1 MTKEEIQNIN
11 DEYEKLVPPTKR
23 ESIFKESED
32 YESLRQYI
40 ICQPSIVYQNDK
52 LPFSEVK
59 VTSYVEYKKQDV
71 IEKERPNWHIFFL
84 RQSKKG
90 LPDFCDAAGYF
101 IRKTKEFVLL
111 PFSHI
116 ITIPLGKVPS
126 GYSRIGEL
134 DGNNLYVKSSI
145 TFRSPEEAASYVL
158 GQRAGIDEWI
168 DSRGKGL
175 LAYYKELAEPKP
187 QPNYSLFNDG
197 NEGHEP
203 MAISQDQPYEKHIVF
218 IRENGVCDA
227 TGYHDPVTGHFYILK
242 NSKIALCV
250 DDEFAETPVGK
261 ARERLISSNCKEV
274 DGYFVVQKDSKC
286 RNATAAASYTLGKAA
301 TYVEWECEDGRAL
314 KDFYPDRFYRKKSNN
329 EKLSIFSNKPTESAP
344 DAPSEPAIPVES
356 GPSQMFYIKKN
367 SVSKRQCDAK
377 GYYDKVT
384 KKFVL
389 LSGSIWSLEVT
400 KTFQYSA
407 TDIIR
412 RNTIKKNCKLIND
425 AYKQFK
431 DVLCDSPSQAA
442 SFVIGRNAN
451 GWEEW
456 TDKYGRTMKDV
467 FNGSANEDV
476 DRE

>member
-40 ICQPSIVYQNDK
+40 ICQPSIVYQKDK

-90 LPDFCDAAGYF
+90 QPDYCDAAGYF

-116 ITIPLGKVPS
+116 ITIPLGVVPS
-126 GYSRIGEL
+126 GYSRKGEL
-134 DGNNLYVKSSI
+134 DGINLYIKSSI

-158 GQRAGIDEWI
+158 GQSAGMGEWI

-175 LAYYKELAEPKP
+175 LVYYKELAEPKP
-187 QPNYSLFNDG
+187 QPNLSLFDVGKDG
-197 NEGHEP
+197 QEQ
-203 MAISQDQPYEKHIVF
+203 MAQTLAQPYGKHIVF
-218 IRENGVCDA
+218 IRENGLCDA
-227 TGYHDPVTGHFYILK
+227 SGYHDPVTGHFYILK
-242 NSKIALCV
+242 NSKISLHVAA
-250 DDEFAETPVGK
+250 EFAETPVGK

-286 RNATAAASYTLGKAA
+286 RNATAAASYTLGKAV
-301 TYVEWECEDGRAL
+301 TYVEWESADGKAL
-314 KDFYPDRFYRKKSNN
+314 KDFYPDRFYRKKTS
-329 EKLSIFSNKPTESAP
+329 LSESFSKNTASTITVQSATIEDVSEQIF
-344 DAPSEPAIPVES
+344 
-356 GPSQMFYIKKN
+356 FIKKTK
-367 SVSKRQCDAK
+367 VPGRECDAK
-377 GYYDKVT
+377 GRYDKVT
-384 KKFVL
+384 RNFVIL
-389 LSGSIWSLEVT
+389 AGSTWSFEVT
-400 KTFQYSA
+400 KSYQYTASELV
-407 TDIIR
+407 R
-412 RNTIKKNCKLIND
+412 RGEIKKSCKKTSNEI
-425 AYKQFK
+425 KQFR
-431 DVLCDSPSQAA
+431 DVICDSPSQAA
-442 SFVIGRNAN
+442 SFVLGRVAN

-456 TDKYGRTMKDV
+456 LNKDGHTLKSIYMNV
-467 FNGSANEDV
+467 KD
-476 DRE
+476 